1 MKSHGKDDAMDLNKL
16 RTQVF
21 EKTGIK
27 IDTTDP
33 LFALVALNE
42 AVLSECVTPQLDSLK
57 GATEQL
63 NEQTKHLIEA
73 GDRVK
78 RLLLQM
84 GHAVDDP
91 IPVPPVPPVPDLK
104 TNSITLEKAPL
115 PWRAIAAAAAI
126 SLSSALLVLGGQAAL
141 GYPRIPAPVV
151 VTPAVTTP
159 TLTPQQ
165 ALLIQNGEKYAKM
178 WPKLDAKT
186 QEKIKALTQ

>member
-1 MKSHGKDDAMDLNKL
+1 MDLNKL

-27 IDTTDP
+27 IDTNDP

-42 AVLSECVTPQLDSLK
+42 AVLSECVTPQLDNLQ

-63 NEQTKHLIEA
+63 KEQTKHLIEA

-84 GHAVDDP
+84 GQTVDDP
-91 IPVPPVPPVPDLK
+91 IPAVNTIT
-104 TNSITLEKAPL
+104 TNSASGKSAL
-115 PWRAIAAAAAI
+115 PWRTIGAAGAI

-141 GYPRIPAPVV
+141 GYPHIPTPVV
-151 VTPAVTTP
+151 VTPAVVKP
-159 TLTPQQ
+159 ALTPEQT
-165 ALLIQNGEKYAKM
+165 LLIQNGEKYAKM

-186 QEKIKALTQ
+186 QDKIKALTQ

>member
-1 MKSHGKDDAMDLNKL
+1 MDINKL
-16 RTQVF
+16 RSQVF

-27 IDTTDP
+27 IDTNDP

-42 AVLSECVTPQLDSLK
+42 AVLSECVAPQLDNLQ

-63 NEQTKHLIEA
+63 KEQTKHLIEA

-84 GHAVDDP
+84 GQTVDESVAAP
-91 IPVPPVPPVPDLK
+91 APVVDTKAASIAPEK
-104 TNSITLEKAPL
+104 TALL
-115 PWRAIAAAAAI
+115 WRTISAAGAI
-126 SLSSALLVLGGQAAL
+126 SLGSALLVLGVQAAL
-141 GYPRIPAPVV
+141 GYPHVPASVIV
-151 VTPAVTTP
+151 APAITAP

-165 ALLIQNGEKYAKM
+165 TLLIQNGEKYAKM

-186 QEKIKALTQ
+186 QEKIKALMQ

>member
-1 MKSHGKDDAMDLNKL
+1 MDLNKL
-16 RTQVF
+16 RSQVF

-27 IDTTDP
+27 IDTNDP

-42 AVLSECVTPQLDSLK
+42 AVLSECVTPQLDNLQ

-63 NEQTKHLIEA
+63 KEQTQHLIEA

-84 GHAVDDP
+84 GQTVDDP
-91 IPVPPVPPVPDLK
+91 LPVPTMK
-104 TNSITLEKAPL
+104 AESGTLEKTTL
-115 PWRAIAAAAAI
+115 PWCSIGTAAAI
-126 SLSSALLVLGGQAAL
+126 SSLSSALLVLGGQVAL
-141 GYPRIPAPVV
+141 GYPHVPAPMPVS
-151 VTPAVTTP
+151 PAMTTS
-159 TLTPQQ
+159 TLTPEQ